1 MHSLTHHLLINC
13 QPCLRCY
20 HRSQDTGFKK
30 DSLCP
35 YGVNRLLQKMDVSNK
50 HIEKHSTTYWNKLY
64 KEKGQ
69 YAIAEN

>member
-1 MHSLTHHLLINC
+1 MHSLTHHLLINY
-13 QPCLRCY
+13 QPCLRYY
-20 HRSQDTGFKK
+20 HGSQDTGFKK
-30 DSLCP
+30 DSLRP
-35 YGVNRLLQKMDVSNK
+35 YGVNCLVQKMDASNK